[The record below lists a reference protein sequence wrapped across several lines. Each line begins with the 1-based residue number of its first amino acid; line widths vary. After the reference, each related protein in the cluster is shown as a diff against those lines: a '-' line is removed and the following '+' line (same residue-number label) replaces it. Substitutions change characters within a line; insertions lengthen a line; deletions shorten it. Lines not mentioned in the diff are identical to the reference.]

1 MRHMIWALLVVCC
14 AAWSLAPQEVL
25 VVANTK
31 SEESVKLAEHY
42 LQVRR
47 IPRENLCLISTGTG
61 YHCTRAE
68 YETEICVPV
77 RNFLVKEKLAGKIR
91 CIVLMWGVPVKI
103 GWQPFA
109 SAYPELLKTYEASG
123 ETTLRTFSQVKLLLD
138 SVGKTFPAAK
148 GEDLTRL
155 ETVFETLPELPQYTL
170 PNLEDQTAEGYSK
183 RVRALDAAR
192 LSVQKLMYQKKL
204 EVEKIADPAQRAIAE
219 RQLLA
224 IHFLVKGRYE
234 AKTDLAGGDE
244 ASYTK
249 AQQQARDTVNAIRV
263 RMRWEAPDPALV
275 KTYLAAVA
283 TEKGLIGL
291 VYAYGNE
298 MNPAS
303 YRDAAVDNELAL
315 LWYGNYPL
323 GNMQGNPLHWK
334 ARQDPAPE
342 GAVLPNDVAWP
353 AFYMTARIDGPTAA
367 DAKRMIDDAVAVEQ
381 TGLTGTVY
389 LDAGGKFESY
399 DIYFKKL
406 AALLTKETTLKVVL
420 DEQKTL
426 FAPNSCPD
434 AALYVG
440 WYSLCNY
447 IPAFTWNKGAVGY
460 HIASYEASDLRNPM
474 TKEWC
479 AKMIQHGVAATMG
492 PVSEPYL
499 TAFPFPEDFFS
510 LLLTGKYTLA
520 ECYWR
525 TQPCASWQMTLIGD
539 PLYTPYKV
547 NPQLTVDKLQDKLA
561 P

>member
-1 MRHMIWALLVVCC
+1 
-14 AAWSLAPQEVL
+14 
-25 VVANTK
+25 
-31 SEESVKLAEHY
+31 
-42 LQVRR
+42 
-47 IPRENLCLISTGTG
+47 
-61 YHCTRAE
+61 
-68 YETEICVPV
+68 
-77 RNFLVKEKLAGKIR
+77 
-91 CIVLMWGVPVKI
+91 
-103 GWQPFA
+103 
-109 SAYPELLKTYEASG
+109 
-123 ETTLRTFSQVKLLLD
+123 
-138 SVGKTFPAAK
+138 
-148 GEDLTRL
+148 LT
-155 ETVFETLPELPQYTL
+155 P
-170 PNLEDQTAEGYSK
+170 
-183 RVRALDAAR
+183 
-192 LSVQKLMYQKKL
+192 
-204 EVEKIADPAQRAIAE
+204 
-219 RQLLA
+219 
-224 IHFLVKGRYE
+224 
-234 AKTDLAGGDE
+234 AGGDE
-244 ASYTK
+244 ASYLK
-249 AQQQARDTVNAIRV
+249 AQQQARDTVKAISV

-275 KTYLAAVA
+275 NRYLAAVA
-283 TEKGLIGL
+283 AEKGLIGL
-291 VYAYGNE
+291 VYAYGSE

-315 LWYGNYPL
+315 LWHGNYPL

-342 GAVLPNDVAWP
+342 GAVLPNDVTWP

-367 DAKRMIDDAVAVEQ
+367 DAKRMIDDAVAVEK

-399 DIYFKKL
+399 DVFLKKL
-406 AALLTKETTLKVVL
+406 AALLAKETTLQVVL

-426 FAPNSCPD
+426 FAPDSCPD
-434 AALYVG
+434 AALYIG

-447 IPAFTWNKGAVGY
+447 VPAFTWNKGAVGY
-460 HIASYEASDLRNPM
+460 HIASYEASNLRNPQ

-499 TAFPFPEDFFS
+499 SAFPLPEDFFS

-539 PLYTPYKV
+539 PLYNPYKG